1 MNYFVGRTYLSGD
14 VIAAFYKVVL
24 AKVRSPKNVSLLVS

>member
-14 VIAAFYKVVL
+14 VIAFYKVVL